1 MSNIGPKFEAVWQC
15 VYYDIYEV
23 FSLLSKLRLIP
34 EEFVVSL
41 NISALVGF
49 LALLVGRLRFL
60 GPTLVLVTLDNITD
74 GAKLSSGI
82 SSFPVSFSGV

>member
-1 MSNIGPKFEAVWQC
+1 MKHCGSVFIMI
-15 VYYDIYEV
+15 YTYEV

-34 EEFVVSL
+34 EVFVVSL

-60 GPTLVLVTLDNITD
+60 GPTLVLVTLDNKTD

>member
-1 MSNIGPKFEAVWQC
+1 M
-15 VYYDIYEV
+15 IYEV
-23 FSLLSKLRLIP
+23 FFHSKLRLIP
-34 EEFVVSL
+34 EVFVVSL

-60 GPTLVLVTLDNITD
+60 GPTLALVTLDNKTY
-74 GAKLSSGI
+74 GARSSSAI

>member
-15 VYYDIYEV
+15 VYYNIYEV

-34 EEFVVSL
+34 EVFVVSL

-60 GPTLVLVTLDNITD
+60 GPTLVLVTLDNKTD